1 MAIDYSIIIPAYNEE
16 ALLADTISHLREAM
30 ATVALTGEIIVCDN
44 NSTDRTAEI
53 AERAGALVVFEGI
66 NQISRARNG
75 GAKVAKGR
83 YLVFVDADTLVP
95 PALLQKAL
103 DNLES
108 GHCCGGGANIT
119 EEAEIPVLARA
130 VVGYWNILSR
140 TFGLAAGCF
149 VYARRD
155 DFEACGGFSEKVYA
169 TEEVWFSMALKRQAR
184 KHKRKFR
191 IITKPKVV
199 TSGRKL
205 VWYSYSYQSLLLLL
219 IFLCPYLTRFKGLCS
234 YWYKRPEK

>member
-16 ALLADTISHLREAM
+16 TLLARTITHLQEAM
-30 ATVALTGEIIVCDN
+30 ATVSLTGEIIVCDN

-53 AERAGALVVFEGI
+53 AEKAGAIVVFEGI
-66 NQISRARNG
+66 NQISRARNS

-83 YLVFVDADTLVP
+83 YLIFVDADTLVP
-95 PALLQKAL
+95 AALLQKAL
-103 DNLES
+103 ENLES
-108 GHCCGGGANIT
+108 GKCCGGGANIT
-119 EEAEIPVLARA
+119 EEAKIPVPARA
-130 VVGYWNILSR
+130 VVGCWNILSR

-149 VYARRD
+149 VYARCD

-169 TEEVWFSMALKRQAR
+169 TEEVWFSMALKRKAR
-184 KHKRKFR
+184 KHKRTFR

-205 VWYSYSYQSLLLLL
+205 VWYSYSYQSILLLL
-219 IFLCPYLTRFKGLCS
+219 IFFFPYLTRFKWLCA
-234 YWYKRPEK
+234 YWYKRPE